1 MEANK
6 FVLADDAENKLLRS
20 QIKKDDIDNVVN
32 QVGDKEAV
40 PFRVKVSTYEKK
52 DSSKRLIS
60 LFSQANGFI
69 LEPNIVKGE
78 KLGTANNEMVADES
92 IKKKESILG
101 IQLSILFQR
110 KNLQSSDLRKIKCL
124 AIHQSFM

>member
-1 MEANK
+1 MVLLSFLVLVISGLANGLSYDNASSIQNMEANK

-60 LFSQANGFI
+60 LFSQANGIHFRT
-69 LEPNIVKGE
+69 EHCKRGE
-78 KLGTANNEMVADES
+78 IRYSK
-92 IKKKESILG
+92 
-101 IQLSILFQR
+101 
-110 KNLQSSDLRKIKCL
+110 
-124 AIHQSFM
+124 

>member
-20 QIKKDDIDNVVN
+20 QIKKDDVDNVVS
-32 QVGDKEAV
+32 QVGEKEAV

-60 LFSQANGFI
+60 LFSQVNAIHFRT
-69 LEPNIVKGE
+69 EHCKGE
-78 KLGTANNEMVADES
+78 N
-92 IKKKESILG
+92 
-101 IQLSILFQR
+101 
-110 KNLQSSDLRKIKCL
+110 
-124 AIHQSFM
+124 